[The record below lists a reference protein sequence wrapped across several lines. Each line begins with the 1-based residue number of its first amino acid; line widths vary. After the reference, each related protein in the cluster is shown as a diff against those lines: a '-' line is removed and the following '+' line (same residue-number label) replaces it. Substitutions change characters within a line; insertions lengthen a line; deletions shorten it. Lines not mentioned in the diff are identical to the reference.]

1 MIAISANDL
10 KVKGIKAFEDALVGV
25 PEVAVSVRGQ
35 PKFVVMT
42 HEQYQYMRECELEAA
57 LAQSRAEVAAGCFEI
72 GSPESHIEKIK
83 KTAKNAKKGAL

>member
-10 KVKGIKAFEDALVGV
+10 KVKGIKAFEDALAMQ

-42 HEQYQYMRECELEAA
+42 QEQYQYMRECELEAA
-57 LAQSRAEVAAGCFEI
+57 IAQSKAEIVAGQFET
-72 GSPESHIEKIK
+72 GSPEAHIEKIQ
-83 KTAKNAKKGAL
+83 KTAKATKKKA